1 MFPKHVTH
9 KSLYLNSGTQI
20 GSQVGEE
27 RGVWISGFLK
37 GTMTVANWS
46 QGSVFIVRGREK
58 GGKGPGMN
66 WTCGGGAAVQKKTEG
81 QRREDEEWG
90 RMEHRPG
97 PVPEK

>member
-1 MFPKHVTH
+1 MTH

-66 WTCGGGAAVQKKTEG
+66 WTCGGGAAVQKKTKG
-81 QRREDEEWG
+81 QMREDEEWG

>member
-1 MFPKHVTH
+1 MTH

-46 QGSVFIVRGREK
+46 QGSVFIVRRREE
-58 GGKGPGMN
+58 GGKRAGFELDLWG
-66 WTCGGGAAVQKKTEG
+66 WGGRSE
-81 QRREDEEWG
+81 EDEGAEEG
-90 RMEHRPG
+90 G
-97 PVPEK
+97 